1 MSKEYQIAIFGT
13 VIRSQNGLF
22 RLDEI
27 RREGISIGKV
37 EDNDLTMP
45 YRFGR
50 TKVGRYLTTL
60 KKGGVKKINMGHI
73 GTSWLATP
81 AAACEFAR
89 WLDFEYGLSVSE
101 AFMEMTHSETIQE
114 AVSLSVSVPEPVKAF
129 IAAHGDREKDNRA
142 YAFAGLKRRR

>member
-37 EDNDLTMP
+37 EDNESTQ
-45 YRFGR
+45 YKRFAQ
-50 TKVGRYLTTL
+50 TKVGKHLLR
-60 KKGGVKKINMGHI
+60 GQKIRLVNMGWM
-73 GTSWLATP
+73 GTSVLASPT
-81 AAACEFAR
+81 AACEYAR